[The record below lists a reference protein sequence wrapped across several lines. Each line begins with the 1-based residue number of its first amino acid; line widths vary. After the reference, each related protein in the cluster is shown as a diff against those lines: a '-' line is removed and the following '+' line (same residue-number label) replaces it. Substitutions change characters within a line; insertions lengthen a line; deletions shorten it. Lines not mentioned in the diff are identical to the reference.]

1 MKFKLR
7 PFHLLILLV
16 LLSACGQDDEA
27 TLPPPPT
34 ESASNHSTPEAL
46 EPVKP
51 AHTVTVIKEEV
62 KEPAPTVTI
71 APPPTVTPLS
81 TSSPVKVDLR
91 TAEDFG
97 TTYNPLTG
105 ELIGDEI
112 TLNRR
117 PLAVKISNAP
127 PKWVRPQSGLI
138 DADLVFEHVTE
149 AGITRFTLLVYGK
162 SPPKVGPIRSARL
175 IDLELPAMY
184 DAALVYSGSSE
195 GVREKL
201 LTSDFRSR
209 ILFAHESGYY
219 RSGEAKPLEHTL
231 YALPNELWET
241 LEDKG
246 LNKRPVFNTFTAFSS
261 DPPANGQPATEVTID
276 YDWTL
281 IDWIFDPGIGRY
293 QRWIDGAPHLDQ
305 NSGDQVNTVNVIVV
319 FADHAQDPD
328 ICEQVISGICTAF
341 SVEVNLTGSGPAII
355 FRDGLRYDGLWT
367 RNNRH
372 DMLTFYDNDRQ
383 QLPLQVG
390 NSWIQVMPNWYE
402 NPVIVPR

>member
-1 MKFKLR
+1 MKFKGT
-7 PFHLLILLV
+7 PFYLFILLV

-34 ESASNHSTPEAL
+34 ESISSQSTPEAL
-46 EPVKP
+46 DTAKPVP
-51 AHTVTVIKEEV
+51 TVIVIRAEV
-62 KEPAPTVTI
+62 NEPAATVTI
-71 APPPTVTPLS
+71 APPSTVTPLPTS
-81 TSSPVKVDLR
+81 TPVKVDLR

-138 DADLVFEHVTE
+138 EADLIFEHVTE
-149 AGITRFTLLVYGK
+149 AGITRFTILIYGK

-201 LTSDFRSR
+201 LESDFRSR
-209 ILFAHESGYY
+209 ILFAFESGYY

-241 LEDKG
+241 LEAKG
-246 LNKRPVFNTFTAFSS
+246 LNQRPVFNTFTAFNS
-261 DPPANGQPATEVTID
+261 DPPANGQPATDVTID

-281 IDWIFDPGIGRY
+281 INWVFDPESGRY
-293 QRWIDGAPHLDQ
+293 QRWIDGEPHLDQ
-305 NSGDQVNTVNVIVV
+305 NSGDQVNTANVIVV
-319 FADHAQDPD
+319 FADHVQDPD
-328 ICEQVISGICTAF
+328 ICEQLINGICTAY
-341 SVEVNLTGSGPAII
+341 SVEINLLGSGPAII
-355 FRDGLRYDGLWT
+355 FRDGMRYDGIWT
-367 RNNRH
+367 RNNRY
-372 DMLTFYDNDRQ
+372 DMLTFYDNDGEP
-383 QLPLQVG
+383 LPLQVG
-390 NSWIQVMPNWYE
+390 NSWIQIIPNWYE
-402 NPVIVPR
+402 NPVIVAR